1 MEREAALI
9 NQIKNEG
16 VLPLFYH
23 DDVTVCENVLLAL
36 YNGGVRCVEFTN
48 RGAQALANFTHLV
61 SLKST
66 MPGLIL
72 GIGTIKTPQ
81 DATSFIEAGA
91 DFLISPCFD
100 ASVADVAYMHK
111 VLWIPGCMT
120 PTEIHVA
127 QKSGATLIKLFPGN
141 VLDPGFVEAI
151 KTLFVGVGFIVTGGV
166 EPTEQNMGA
175 WFKAGVSGVGLG
187 SKLITKEILANKN
200 FEQLEA
206 QTKELLALV
215 KAIR

>member
-1 MEREAALI
+1 MEREALLV
-9 NQIKNEG
+9 NQIKAEG
-16 VLPLFYH
+16 ILPLYYH
-23 DDVTVCENVLLAL
+23 DDVTVCEGVLRAL
-36 YNGGVRCVEFTN
+36 YNGGIRSVEFTN
-48 RGAQALANFTHLV
+48 RGPQALTNFSHLV

-81 DATSFIEAGA
+81 DASAFIEAGA

-141 VLDPGFVEAI
+141 VLGPGFVEAI
-151 KTLFVGVGFIVTGGV
+151 KSLFTGVDFLVTGGV
-166 EPTEQNMGA
+166 EPTEQNIGT
-175 WFKAGVSGVGLG
+175 WFKAGVVGVGLG
-187 SKLITKEILANKN
+187 SKLITKDVLANKN
-200 FEQLEA
+200 YKQLEI
-206 QTKELLALV
+206 QTKELVQLIKKV
-215 KAIR
+215 Q

>member
-16 VLPLFYH
+16 ILPLFYH
-23 DDVTVCENVLLAL
+23 DDVTVCENVLQAL

-48 RGAQALANFTHLV
+48 RGVHALPNFKHLV
-61 SLKST
+61 SLKTT

-127 QKSGATLIKLFPGN
+127 QKSGATLVKLFPGN
-141 VLDPGFVEAI
+141 VLGPGFVEAI
-151 KTLFVGVGFIVTGGV
+151 KTLFTGVDFLVTGGV
-166 EPTEQNMGA
+166 EPTEQNIGA

-187 SKLITKEILANKN
+187 SKLITKDVLANKN
-200 FEQLEA
+200 YKQLEN
-206 QTKELLALV
+206 QTKELVQLIKKV
-215 KAIR
+215 Q